1 MTLEDS
7 VTDLGGLA
15 EASVEILVVLSDGA
29 AHGYAIKTAVER
41 ETGRTLGPGTLY
53 AALARLEERELIEPL
68 PSDDRRQ
75 PYRLT
80 ERGSQVLAA
89 ELTRLQAL
97 ATRGLERLGRT
108 HE

>member
-1 MTLEDS
+1 MTRDDP
-7 VTDLGGLA
+7 VADLGGLA

-41 ETGRTLGPGTLY
+41 ETGRSLGPGTLY
-53 AALARLEERELIEPL
+53 AALARLEERGLIEAL
-68 PSDDRRQ
+68 PTTDRRQ

-80 ERGSQVLAA
+80 ERGSQVLTD

-97 ATRGLERLGRT
+97 AARGLRRLGRPAD
-108 HE
+108 